1 MLRFDYETEKCVD
14 LKLCDFGLSVKFTPS
29 DLLTDFCGSPG
40 FFAPEMIVH
49 GSYFGDKADV
59 WSTGCILLELILG
72 HERFCDAWMSAY
84 DFDVL
89 QDKERFDDMI
99 KTTVRGLP
107 DALEFPKDLR
117 DFVMQFLRI
126 RSSERPDILH
136 ICNHPWV
143 AEDMQKALGALAGP
157 LLQLQQQTAMNVD
170 QGEEG
175 DHPAP
180 PLIVPDSPS
189 QHTLVNHSRHASRAG
204 SVNITSIVK
213 AVGASFSERE
223 RRMVEDHNSH
233 VQQAE
238 AKGLLETASSANDTT
253 TATILGAIAAVDLS
267 IHPKEAHHTTIHLP
281 PIEPQTPSVG
291 KFRKIL
297 KKAEEALP
305 QGEKDEWMR
314 IEEETK
320 TSTTLTRLNIERH
333 HDAPVQDDDPALL
346 LQLSPRQAANLL
358 SKGRL
363 SPRQAQLV
371 SSSSDSKLVSA
382 P

>member
-1 MLRFDYETEKCVD
+1 LLRFDYETEKCVD
-14 LKLCDFGLSVKFTPS
+14 LKLCDFGLSVKSAPS
-29 DLLTDFCGSPG
+29 ELLTDFCGSPG

-99 KTTVRGLP
+99 KTTVKGLP

-117 DFVMQFLRI
+117 DFVLQFLRI
-126 RSSERPDILH
+126 RSSERPDILQ
-136 ICNHPWV
+136 ICRHPWV
-143 AEDMQKALGALAGP
+143 AEDMKRVLGDLTGQQSALSA
-157 LLQLQQQTAMNVD
+157 D
-170 QGEEG
+170 EGEDE

-180 PLIVPDSPS
+180 PLRVPDSPS
-189 QHTLVNHSRHASRAG
+189 QHVMSSHSRHVSRTG

-238 AKGLLETASSANDTT
+238 AKGLLETASSAHDTT
-253 TATILGAIAAVDLS
+253 TTAILDAIAAVELS
-267 IHPKEAHHTTIHLP
+267 INTKEAHHTTIHLP

-320 TSTTLTRLNIERH
+320 TATTLTRLNIERH
-333 HDAPVQDDDPALL
+333 HDAPVQDDPALL
-346 LQLSPRQAANLL
+346 IQLSPRQAANLL
-358 SKGRL
+358 AKGKL
-363 SPRQAQLV
+363 SPRQAQLL
-371 SSSSDSKLVSA
+371 SSGSDSKLVSA
-382 P
+382 T